1 MILARDI
8 QSKDDC
14 VKEMDRIK
22 AEIRKLNKDDPN
34 IRELRKDKNI
44 LRRILNGFKEYEEM
58 REDLLRAPD
67 GNIPMKENYPLEEDT
82 YSEELVDPEELNN
95 DLVDVGPVLKGGVIR
110 KENYDG

>member
-1 MILARDI
+1 MILVRDI

-58 REDLLRAPD
+58 KAPTPD
-67 GNIPMKENYPLEEDT
+67 GNIPMEENYPSEEDT
-82 YSEELVDPEELNN
+82 YSEELVNPEELNN